1 MQHKVMKA
9 NLLLLL
15 AAWIWGFAFVAQKIG
30 SEYVGA
36 FTFNGIRFAL
46 GSLTLVPVLIYFN
59 KKNRNNK
66 GYVKLESPIKGGVAA
81 GCVIFIAN
89 TFQQVG
95 MSYTTAGNAAF
106 ITAMYIVLVPV
117 LGTILKQRIS
127 LSNWA
132 GVSFAVIGLYFI
144 TVKGG
149 LTAMNYGD
157 ILQVICAAFFAI
169 HIVMIGHLVKRID
182 GIQLSIVQFVTCSV
196 LSLIC
201 AVIFEDINL
210 SGIMQ
215 GALPILYGGLCSVGI
230 AYTLQ
235 VIGQKNAKASHAAL
249 IMSLEAV
256 FGALG
261 GLIIL
266 NENLGLRGYLG
277 CALMLTGI
285 LISQY
290 PNIKKLKTAA

>member
-1 MQHKVMKA
+1 MQKNVLKA
-9 NLLLLL
+9 NLLLLF
-15 AAWIWGFAFVAQKIG
+15 AAWVWGFAFVAQKVG

-46 GSLTLVPVLIYFN
+46 GSMTLLPVLLYFN
-59 KKNRNNK
+59 KKARLDA
-66 GYVKLESPIKGGVAA
+66 GSVKPGSPLKGGLIA
-81 GCVIFIAN
+81 GLVIFIAN

-95 MSYTTAGNAAF
+95 MSYTSAGNAAF

-117 LGTILKQRIS
+117 IGIILKHKIS

-132 GVSFAVIGLYFI
+132 GVAFAVVGLYFI
-144 TVKGG
+144 TIKGG
-149 LTAMNYGD
+149 FTAINYGD
-157 ILQVICAAFFAI
+157 ILQVCCALFFAM
-169 HIVMIGHLVKRID
+169 HIVLIDHLVKKVD
-182 GIQLSIVQFVTCSV
+182 GLQLSMVQFVTCSV

-201 AVIFEDINL
+201 AFAFENVTL
-210 SGIMQ
+210 SGVM
-215 GALPILYGGLCSVGI
+215 AASLPILYGGVCSVGI

-235 VIGQKNAKASHAAL
+235 VVGQKNAKPSHAAL

-266 NENLGLRGYLG
+266 NENLGGRGYLG
-277 CALMLTGI
+277 CALMLAGI

-290 PNIKKLKTAA
+290 PNIRKMKAAA

>member
-132 GVSFAVIGLYFI
+132 GVAFAVIGLYFI

-157 ILQVICAAFFAI
+157 ILQVVCAAFFAI
-169 HIVMIGHLVKRID
+169 HIVMIGNLVKRID

-201 AVIFEDINL
+201 AVIFEDMNL

-266 NENLGLRGYLG
+266 NENLGLRGYMG